1 MKMKTKTAQSKKQ
14 TANPDQT
21 AQVVRQLNRDV
32 RDSVLVVSVVVN
44 AYLLIGWLVLQTSNR
59 FDASIINYLLSN

>member
-1 MKMKTKTAQSKKQ
+1 MKMKTKTTQSKKQ
-14 TANPDQT
+14 TVNPDQT

-59 FDASIINYLLSN
+59 FDASIINYLVSN